1 MDRFLSSGLCSGVEI
16 AADGPGDQA
25 ATTGAMI
32 MGSIAHFAAVGGQ
45 LTILWPSTFFSSGR
59 EAAGETPGIGPP
71 KSSPRAI
78 SAGSGDNSR
87 ADLSRPD
94 RI

>member
-32 MGSIAHFAAVGGQ
+32 MGSIAHFAES
-45 LTILWPSTFFSSGR
+45 WPSTRDLVAVHLLLFGARGR
-59 EAAGETPGIGPP
+59 RGDTWDWPP
-71 KSSPRAI
+71 EE
-78 SAGSGDNSR
+78 
-87 ADLSRPD
+87 LSEGHFRW
-94 RI
+94 